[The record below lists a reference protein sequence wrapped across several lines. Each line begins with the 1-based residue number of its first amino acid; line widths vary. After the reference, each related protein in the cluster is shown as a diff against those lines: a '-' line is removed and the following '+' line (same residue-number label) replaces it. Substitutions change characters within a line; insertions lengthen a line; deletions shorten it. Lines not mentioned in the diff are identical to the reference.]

1 MGTAATSQPNQGGCS
16 FGIRE
21 IPITLV
27 TSSRVRFEW
36 DSPAESCREKIIEYK
51 TLIKNRLTGS
61 VVINETI
68 HESIEITNLEPQ
80 TTYSITV
87 QARSRS
93 GYGPESVAVEFTTK
107 ETGDDIT
114 TNPTTMQSSST
125 DNTAKIA
132 GIAAGVAIIIIMV
145 VVFLVI
151 CTK

>member
-1 MGTAATSQPNQGGCS
+1 MYPDYAEAMTQTLTAATSQPNQGGCS

-87 QARSRS
+87 RNYFIRILAL
-93 GYGPESVAVEFTTK
+93 
-107 ETGDDIT
+107 
-114 TNPTTMQSSST
+114 NH
-125 DNTAKIA
+125 AKT
-132 GIAAGVAIIIIMV
+132 
-145 VVFLVI
+145 
-151 CTK
+151 CN